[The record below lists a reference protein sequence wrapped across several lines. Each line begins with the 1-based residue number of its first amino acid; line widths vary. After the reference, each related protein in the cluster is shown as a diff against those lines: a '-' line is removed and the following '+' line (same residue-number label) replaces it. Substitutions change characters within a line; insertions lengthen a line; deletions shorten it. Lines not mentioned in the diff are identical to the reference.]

1 MPDSILDFIKN
12 AGLITILTFLT
23 AVICVLIGLGLF
35 FFARSTAAR
44 RCWLF
49 IGIVPVLSGILA
61 LYLKFK
67 YANAVLKGMATP
79 ATIAANRKE
88 GVIDLIVGSATG
100 LTILLLATIRRR
112 LIKNAN
118 G

>member
-12 AGLITILTFLT
+12 AGLITVLTFLIV
-23 AVICVLIGLGLF
+23 VICVLIGFGLF
-35 FFARSTAAR
+35 WFARSTAAM
-44 RCWLF
+44 RCFLF
-49 IGIVPVLSGILA
+49 VGIVPVLSGILA

-67 YANAVLKGMATP
+67 YADVVLKGMATP

-88 GVIDLIVGSATG
+88 GVIDLIAGLVTG